1 MSVVS
6 NAGPLIALARI
17 ERLDLLVAVYGEV
30 VIPPTVY
37 REVSHENLPGGAIVA
52 RAEWLQVRHV
62 DNQTAVQRLRFWLDA
77 GESEAIVLAQQLG
90 SALLM
95 DERRGGG
102 IATALGRRVT
112 DTIGT
117 LIAAKQRGF
126 VSSVTPLLD
135 ALITHGVRLSP
146 RLYREAQKVADEA

>member
-1 MSVVS
+1 
-6 NAGPLIALARI
+6 
-17 ERLDLLVAVYGEV
+17 
-30 VIPPTVY
+30 
-37 REVSHENLPGGAIVA
+37 
-52 RAEWLQVRHV
+52 
-62 DNQTAVQRLRFWLDA
+62 
-77 GESEAIVLAQQLG
+77 
-90 SALLM
+90 M